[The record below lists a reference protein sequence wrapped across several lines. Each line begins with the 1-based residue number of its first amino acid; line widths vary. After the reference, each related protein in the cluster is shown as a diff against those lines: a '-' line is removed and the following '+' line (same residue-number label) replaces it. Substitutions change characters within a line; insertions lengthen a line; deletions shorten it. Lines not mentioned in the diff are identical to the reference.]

1 MKKRIWIRL
10 GKSALVCVAFLLV
23 LGVAGYVYAIGFRL
37 DELPTADPQ
46 TQPADLVYLRS
57 AVPTSRG
64 KVLAVVT
71 STGTNPN
78 TGKRTGY
85 ELTELSRAY
94 YVFVANGYE
103 VDIASPLG
111 GEPPMV
117 LDDGLVEADQAFLN
131 DPVAKRKLKNSIPVS
146 AIDAHDY
153 SAVYFVGGKGALFD
167 FPENTDIQRIAR
179 AIHEAGGVVSAVCHG
194 PAALVNVTLDD
205 GSPLV
210 QGKRLTGFTNAEELF
225 LIKDART
232 VFPFLLQDALSKK
245 AAQFVEGELYLDNT
259 VVDGRLVTG
268 QNPWSTWS
276 TAEAVIS
283 ALGHMP
289 VARKRSSEEV
299 AVGVLQRYYR
309 EGGEA
314 ARQARMES
322 PEVERRLIL
331 MHAVVAG
338 MQARWSDAWQFQKL
352 ARP

>member
-1 MKKRIWIRL
+1 MKKRIWLRL
-10 GKSALVCVAFLLV
+10 GKSALVCVGVVLV

-37 DELPTADPQ
+37 DELPSADPR
-46 TQPADLVYLRS
+46 TQPADLAYLRS

-117 LDDGLVEADQAFLN
+117 LDDGLVEADHAFLN
-131 DPVAKRKLKNSIPVS
+131 DPVAKRKLENSIPVL
-146 AIDAHDY
+146 AIDPHDY
-153 SAVYFVGGKGALFD
+153 AAVYFVGGKGTLFD
-167 FPENTDIQRIAR
+167 FPENTDIQRITR
-179 AIHEAGGVVSAVCHG
+179 AIYQGGGVVGAVCHG

-232 VFPFLLQDALSKK
+232 VFPFLLQDALSEK

-268 QNPWSTWS
+268 QNPWSTWT
-276 TAEAVIS
+276 TAESVIS
-283 ALGHMP
+283 ALGHVP
-289 VARKRSSEEV
+289 VARERSGEEI

-309 EGGEA
+309 DGSEA
-314 ARQARMES
+314 ARQSRKES

-331 MHAVVAG
+331 MHALVAG
-338 MQARWSDAWQFQKL
+338 MQARWRDAWQFQKL

>member
-10 GKSALVCVAFLLV
+10 GKSALVCFGLV
-23 LGVAGYVYAIGFRL
+23 LLLSVAGYVYALGFKL
-37 DELPTADPQ
+37 DELPDADPQ
-46 TQPADLVYLRS
+46 SQPSDLAFLRN

-78 TGKRTGY
+78 TGKPTGY

-94 YVFVANGYE
+94 YVFVANGYD

-117 LDDGLVEADQAFLN
+117 LDDGLVEADHAFLN
-131 DPVAKRKLKNSIPVS
+131 DTVAKRKLENSLLVS
-146 AIDAHDY
+146 GVDPHDY
-153 SAVYFVGGKGALFD
+153 AAVYFVGGKGTLFD
-167 FPENTDIQRIAR
+167 FSENADIQRITR
-179 AIHEAGGVVSAVCHG
+179 AIYQDGGVVGAVCHG
-194 PAALVNVTLDD
+194 PAALLNVTLDD
-205 GSPLV
+205 GSPLL
-210 QGKRLTGFTNAEELF
+210 QGKRVTGFTNAEELF

-232 VFPFLLQDALSKK
+232 LFPFLLQDALAEK

-276 TAEAVIS
+276 TAEAVVS
-283 ALGHMP
+283 ALGQVP
-289 VARKRSSEEV
+289 IARERSSEEI

-322 PEVERRLIL
+322 PQLERRLIL

-338 MQARWSDAWQFQKL
+338 MQARWSDAWQFQRL